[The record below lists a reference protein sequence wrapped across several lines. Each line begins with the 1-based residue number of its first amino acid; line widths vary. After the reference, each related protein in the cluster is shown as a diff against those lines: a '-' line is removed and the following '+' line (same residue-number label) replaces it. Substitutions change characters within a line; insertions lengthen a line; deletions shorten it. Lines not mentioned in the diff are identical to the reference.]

1 MRQKGGIPMK
11 RFITYFATFI
21 MVVLFFLLNKSNAY
35 GQEIQEFA
43 PETVA
48 VSLVID
54 TSGSMSTNDPLNLRN
69 TSAGIFIDLLSEN
82 DYLGII
88 TFDTRAIEVLPL
100 QKITNNENKQN
111 FKERLSPYITA
122 RGDTNYKIALDEA
135 ANQLK
140 NVTDPNIRKIIIFIT
155 DGAPDPNS
163 ARSLDEAFMNQYMET
178 LWESVGELSK
188 QHFEVYSIG
197 FSDNIRK
204 DILSQIAAETGGDFI
219 ILPDAG
225 SLASSSFKILSE
237 LKNRKGF
244 LDKTVAL
251 NDTAEFNFVLDEY
264 TTQATM
270 VMAGKENNDFT
281 ISVNDPYGA
290 PAENDVL
297 IIPGDAYTIL
307 VATNSDSM
315 VNGTWDVMIKGTGEV
330 DIFGDRDLNIKSWIT
345 EPNGTSHYQAKEP
358 VPIKVNVTGKWKQ
371 GIQVIATI
379 WHNGNGREETVVLE
393 ELDGVYQ
400 GVYEMI
406 KQPGTYSVR
415 IDVLLNEEI
424 VTTQKKEF
432 SVGIIPDLNYLF
444 EINQEGYRLG
454 ENIPIQAWMNIGTT
468 RIKQGGDLTIDD
480 CYLEIIDSIN
490 NTSGILELIEQS
502 ESGLHSAN
510 ISLDQIGN
518 YIVNLIVSGTYKNE
532 RFMIRKEI
540 GTYQVKMP
548 GKITVDYPEEQ
559 ILNHYGTVLSVPIV
573 LINDSEFIETIRIKM
588 NDNTVSIP
596 DNKIKLEPGSRKEL
610 ILSLH
615 LDQSIKNTVH
625 IFSIDLIPA
634 NQKTLIEPAEIKI
647 ETAVVTDTQLL
658 INRIKYVVLE
668 LERHI
673 SRQVLFAIC
682 IVTGLIIAFLI
693 TGSLLY
699 TKLYLSSLKIGGKL
713 LYAPIG
719 KELNEKNAFKFDSTN
734 KKKIIVSFDE
744 KNPNA
749 DFYIKGTGFQYSL
762 IITAGLKKSN
772 LPIASGWKTFLTR
785 TIPVKYRISATEPG
799 IIEKEGEFFT
809 NKVLLEEDYF
819 ESGGYRFCYYWP
831 YNKWNRKKKTGSNIL
846 AGKSEISHEKEKRS

>member
-1 MRQKGGIPMK
+1 M
-11 RFITYFATFI
+11 
-21 MVVLFFLLNKSNAY
+21 
-35 GQEIQEFA
+35 
-43 PETVA
+43 
-48 VSLVID
+48 
-54 TSGSMSTNDPLNLRN
+54 
-69 TSAGIFIDLLSEN
+69 
-82 DYLGII
+82 
-88 TFDTRAIEVLPL
+88 
-100 QKITNNENKQN
+100 
-111 FKERLSPYITA
+111 
-122 RGDTNYKIALDEA
+122 
-135 ANQLK
+135 K
-140 NVTDPNIRKIIIFIT
+140 NVTDPNMRKIIIFIT

-178 LWESVGELSK
+178 LWESVGELSR

-219 ILPDAG
+219 ILPNAG

-270 VMAGKENNDFT
+270 VIAGKENNDFT
-281 ISVNDPYGA
+281 ISVKDPYGA
-290 PAENDVL
+290 SAENNVL

-307 VATNSDSM
+307 VATNSDTM
-315 VNGTWDVMIKGTGEV
+315 VNGTWDVMIQGIGEV
-330 DIFGDRDLNIKSWIT
+330 DIFGDRDLNIKSWIA
-345 EPNGTSHYQAKEP
+345 EPNGASHYQTKEP
-358 VPIKVNVTGKWKQ
+358 VPIIVNVTGKWKQ
-371 GIQVIATI
+371 GIQVLATI
-379 WHNGNGREETVVLE
+379 WHNGNGREETVILE
-393 ELDGVYQ
+393 ELDGKYQ

-415 IDVLLNEEI
+415 VDVLLNDEI

-454 ENIPIQAWMNIGTT
+454 EMIPIQAWMSIGTT
-468 RIKQGGDLTIDD
+468 RIKQGSDLTLNDY
-480 CYLEIIDSIN
+480 YLEIFNDFN
-490 NTSGILELIEQS
+490 NESGDILELTEQT
-502 ESGLHSAN
+502 ESGLLSSN
-510 ISLDQIGN
+510 ISLDQTGN
-518 YIVNLIVSGTYKNE
+518 YSVNLIVSGTYKNE

-540 GTYQVKMP
+540 GAYQVKSP
-548 GKITVDYPEEQ
+548 GNITINYPKEQ
-559 ILNHYGTVLSVPIV
+559 ILNHYGTVLSVPIS
-573 LINDSEFIETIRIKM
+573 LMNDSEFSETLRIKL
-588 NDNTVSIP
+588 NDNRISIP
-596 DNKIKLEPGSRKEL
+596 DNKIKLEPNSRKDL
-610 ILSLH
+610 VLSLH
-615 LDQSIKNTVH
+615 LDQSIKNIVYT
-625 IFSIDLIPA
+625 FSIELVPA
-634 NQKTLIEPAEIKI
+634 NQKTLIDPGSFEVK
-647 ETAVVTDTQLL
+647 TAVVTDTQLV
-658 INRIKYVVLE
+658 INRVRYILFE

-719 KELNEKNAFKFDSTN
+719 KELSEKYAFKFDLIN
-734 KKKIIVSFDE
+734 KKKIIISFDE

-749 DFYIKGTGFQYSL
+749 DFIIKGTGFQYSL
-762 IITAGLKKSN
+762 IITAGLKKSK
-772 LPIASGWKTFLTR
+772 LPIISGWKTFLTR
-785 TIPVKYRISATEPG
+785 TIPVKYKISTTEPG

-819 ESGGYRFCYYWP
+819 ESGGYRFCYVWP
-831 YNKWNRKKKTGSNIL
+831 YNKWNRKKNTGSNIL
-846 AGKSEISHEKEKRS
+846 AGKSELSHEKEKRS